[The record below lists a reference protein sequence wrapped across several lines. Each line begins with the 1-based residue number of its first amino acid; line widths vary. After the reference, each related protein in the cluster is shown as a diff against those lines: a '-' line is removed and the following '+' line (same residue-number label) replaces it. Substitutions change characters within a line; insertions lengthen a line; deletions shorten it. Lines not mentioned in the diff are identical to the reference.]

1 MHVLPTELE
10 DSGCAEILSEACEHQ
25 WLLYINIAPPKTNMT
40 KWKLAIFLI
49 GDVELHFFVFLCI
62 VMLRS
67 FQGVVLLT
75 SVNAKGDAWLTESLD
90 TV

>member
-1 MHVLPTELE
+1 MFYQ
-10 DSGCAEILSEACEHQ
+10 LSLKIQGAQ
-25 WLLYINIAPPKTNMT
+25 RSSLRPVNTNDYYINIAPPKTNMT

-75 SVNAKGDAWLTESLD
+75 SVNAKGDA
-90 TV
+90 